1 MKMETKVT
9 VGLCVKNSEKT
20 VKDTV
25 DSIIKQKYLPNLM
38 EIIVVDGDSKDRTLS
53 IVTEP

>member
-1 MKMETKVT
+1 METKVT